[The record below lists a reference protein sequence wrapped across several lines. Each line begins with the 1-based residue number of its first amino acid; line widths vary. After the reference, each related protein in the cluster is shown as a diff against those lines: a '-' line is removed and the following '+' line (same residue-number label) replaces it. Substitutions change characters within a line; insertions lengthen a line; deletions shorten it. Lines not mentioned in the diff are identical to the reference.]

1 MKDAT
6 TITARIAEPYAE
18 ALMSL
23 AQSQDL
29 TDRLGDDVA
38 GLLALIKESH
48 EFSDFLINPVFKV
61 DQKKAVLQQLLGEQV
76 HPYMLN
82 FLKLLV
88 DQRRISV
95 LPAICEQ
102 YQELLRKLKQAV
114 LAEVTS
120 AVELSDEQKQAVREK
135 VIAITGA
142 REVDLETQV
151 DRDLIGGVIIKV
163 GSQVV
168 DASLR
173 GQLRRISLRLS
184 GAA

>member
-1 MKDAT
+1 
-6 TITARIAEPYAE
+6 
-18 ALMSL
+18 
-23 AQSQDL
+23 
-29 TDRLGDDVA
+29 
-38 GLLALIKESH
+38 
-48 EFSDFLINPVFKV
+48 
-61 DQKKAVLQQLLGEQV
+61 
-76 HPYMLN
+76 
-82 FLKLLV
+82 
-88 DQRRISV
+88 V